1 VEEFL
6 RELEEW
12 QHHSPAQD
20 GFKAPQL
27 GYEDGPSTND
37 YPWTTETTSANDDWT
52 ENITFRNTEGVPV
65 MTLQYAET
73 SSSNLYELNDFEY
86 DQTLNLENTTETI
99 RSIENVQPRIPSGK
113 TGTKKGSNQRCK
125 EYRIRKKEKMTKDDQ
140 LLHQLEDRNKMLTKS
155 VDATEEKLLRMKK
168 EYIGMIRS
176 GQITS
181 TPFFRE
187 TVSTF
192 I

>member
-6 RELEEW
+6 RELEEG
-12 QHHSPAQD
+12 QQLSPAQD
-20 GFKAPQL
+20 GFKAPQH

-37 YPWTTETTSANDDWT
+37 YPWITETLNANDDWT
-52 ENITFRNTEGVPV
+52 ENITFRNTAGVPV
-65 MTLQYAET
+65 MTLQYAGT
-73 SSSNLYELNDFEY
+73 SSSNVYELNDFEY

-99 RSIENVQPRIPSGK
+99 TSFENEQPRIRSGK
-113 TGTKKGSNQRCK
+113 PGKKKESNQRCK
-125 EYRIRKKEKMTKDDQ
+125 EYRIRQKEKKTEEDQ
-140 LLHQLEDRNKMLTKS
+140 LLHQLEDRNKMLTKR
-155 VDATEEKLLRMKK
+155 VDTLEEKLLRMKK